1 MKKEIK
7 TFSLFSILIITLT
20 LASFNFVSS
29 ASAKDLIIKM
39 GSYDPV
45 LVLDQKK
52 SNGEFASTNI
62 KAQAFKDI
70 IEQMTGG
77 RIKVNVYPNG
87 QLGDDMEMLEMLQAG
102 TAPMSAYPGSP
113 LPNFA
118 PEVLAVQIS
127 YIFKD
132 VNVAR
137 RVMNGPFGDEL
148 AESIVKTSGIR
159 ILAWGFE
166 APYYNFMSVKKRI
179 RVPSDMK
186 GQKIRTMETPHLMEA
201 VRVAG
206 GTPTPISYAE
216 MYTSLQQG
224 VIDGVITGI
233 PYAHSS
239 KITELIKYVNKAD
252 PFMGISNIYASEKWW
267 KKLSAE
273 DKYLIKNA
281 AMQAM
286 TSFDGLVAWSEGMWP
301 KFFTSIGIEVYT
313 PNQKEMKVWRDTLK
327 GHMIEWT
334 RKKIGDKWVDKI
346 VKASNEAE
354 KALYGE

>member
-1 MKKEIK
+1 MRKEAKI
-7 TFSLFSILIITLT
+7 FCRLAVLTLT
-20 LASFNFVSS
+20 FAFSCLVFVSPV
-29 ASAKDLIIKM
+29 AAKNITIKM

-45 LVLDQKK
+45 LVLDHEK
-52 SNGEFASTNI
+52 SNGEFASTNV
-62 KAQAFKDI
+62 KAQAFKAI

-77 RIKVNVYPNG
+77 RIKVKVYPNG

-118 PEVLAVQIS
+118 PESLTVSIS

-137 RVMNGPFGDEL
+137 RVVNGWFGDEL
-148 AESIVKTSGIR
+148 AESIAKKSGIR
-159 ILAWGFE
+159 VLAWGFE

-186 GQKIRTMETPHLMEA
+186 GQKIRTMEAPHLMEA

-206 GTPTPISYAE
+206 GTPTPISYSE

-252 PFMGISNIYASEKWW
+252 PFMGISPLYASEKWW

-273 DKYLIKNA
+273 DRYLIKNA
-281 AMQAM
+281 ATQAM
-286 TSFDGLVAWSEGMWP
+286 ASFAGLVTWSEGTWVT
-301 KFFTSIGIEVYT
+301 FFKTLGIEVYT
-313 PNQKEMKVWRDTLK
+313 PNPKEMKVWRDTLK
-327 GHMIEWT
+327 GHMLEWT
-334 RKKIGDKWVDKI
+334 RKKIGDEWVDKV
-346 VKASNEAE
+346 VKASKEAQ
-354 KALYGE
+354 KAMYGF

>member
-1 MKKEIK
+1 MKKE
-7 TFSLFSILIITLT
+7 TMACSRSAIIMLMFAVACLVFLT
-20 LASFNFVSS
+20 PA
-29 ASAKDLIIKM
+29 AAKNITIKM

-52 SNGEFASTNI
+52 SNGEFASTNV
-62 KAQAFKDI
+62 KCQAFKDI

-102 TAPMSAYPGSP
+102 TAPMSGYPGSP

-159 ILAWGFE
+159 VLAWGFE

-186 GQKIRTMETPHLMEA
+186 RQKIRTMETPHLMEA

-206 GTPTPISYAE
+206 GTPTPISYSE

-239 KITELIKYVNKAD
+239 KITELIKYVCKSD

-267 KKLSAE
+267 QKLSAE
-273 DKYLIKNA
+273 DKYLIN
-281 AMQAM
+281 
-286 TSFDGLVAWSEGMWP
+286 
-301 KFFTSIGIEVYT
+301 
-313 PNQKEMKVWRDTLK
+313 
-327 GHMIEWT
+327 
-334 RKKIGDKWVDKI
+334 
-346 VKASNEAE
+346 
-354 KALYGE
+354 